1 MSAWKVDWK
10 LSFLGTGRRR
20 LAAWALCAAWAGLVA
35 GPASSQTDRP
45 AATSLATT
53 APTTAPS
60 TAPTA
65 SPAALPGVAQPA
77 SPDPVLEAR
86 VMKLSAELRCLVC
99 QNQTI
104 ADSNAGLAVDLRN
117 QVREMLK
124 RGDTPEQITDYM
136 TARYGDFVL
145 YRPPVK
151 SSTAVLWY
159 GPAALLVL
167 AVVVLLFIVR
177 RRSKLPS
184 ERFEPDP
191 EGP

>member
-10 LSFLGTGRRR
+10 LSFLGSGRRR
-20 LAAWALCAAWAGLVA
+20 LAAWALCAAWAGLTA
-35 GPASSQTDRP
+35 GPAASQPDRP
-45 AATSLATT
+45 AATSLPAN
-53 APTTAPS
+53 ALTTAPS
-60 TAPTA
+60 KAPTA

-177 RRSKLPS
+177 RRSKLPP
-184 ERFEPDP
+184 ERFESDP
-191 EGP
+191 EGT

>member
-1 MSAWKVDWK
+1 V
-10 LSFLGTGRRR
+10 
-20 LAAWALCAAWAGLVA
+20 AL
-35 GPASSQTDRP
+35 
-45 AATSLATT
+45 
-53 APTTAPS
+53 
-60 TAPTA
+60 
-65 SPAALPGVAQPA
+65 PA

-117 QVREMLK
+117 QVRDMLK

-159 GPAALLVL
+159 GPAALLLVAVAVL
-167 AVVVLLFIVR
+167 ILIVR
-177 RRSKLPS
+177 RRTKLPP
-184 ERFEPDP
+184 ERFEPEPDTP
-191 EGP
+191 

>member
-1 MSAWKVDWK
+1 LAQFS
-10 LSFLGTGRRR
+10 LGAA
-20 LAAWALCAAWAGLVA
+20 LAWAAALSAVA
-35 GPASSQTDRP
+35 QTPPGAPAVSAISAAPGVSATP
-45 AATSLATT
+45 AATPAATPTVAPAVPT
-53 APTTAPS
+53 ATA
-60 TAPTA
+60 APTA
-65 SPAALPGVAQPA
+65 VPGVALPA

-117 QVREMLK
+117 QVRDMLK

-159 GPAALLVL
+159 GPAALLLV
-167 AVVVLLFIVR
+167 AVGVLLLIVR
-177 RRSKLPS
+177 RRTKLPP
-184 ERFEPDP
+184 ERFEPEPD
-191 EGP
+191 GP

>member
-1 MSAWKVDWK
+1 ML
-10 LSFLGTGRRR
+10 LSLGAALA
-20 LAAWALCAAWAGLVA
+20 LAAALSAAAQTP
-35 GPASSQTDRP
+35 PASP
-45 AATSLATT
+45 AVSATAAAAPAVPTT
-53 APTTAPS
+53 NAAPTTVPG
-60 TAPTA
+60 
-65 SPAALPGVAQPA
+65 AALPA
-77 SPDPVLEAR
+77 SPDPALEAR

-151 SSTAVLWY
+151 STTAVLWY
-159 GPAALLVL
+159 GPAALLLV
-167 AVVVLLFIVR
+167 AVGVLLLIVR
-177 RRSKLPS
+177 RRSKLPP
-184 ERFEPDP
+184 ERFEPEPDTP
-191 EGP
+191 

>member
-1 MSAWKVDWK
+1 
-10 LSFLGTGRRR
+10 
-20 LAAWALCAAWAGLVA
+20 
-35 GPASSQTDRP
+35 
-45 AATSLATT
+45 
-53 APTTAPS
+53 
-60 TAPTA
+60 
-65 SPAALPGVAQPA
+65 
-77 SPDPVLEAR
+77 
-86 VMKLSAELRCLVC
+86 MKISAELRCLVC

-117 QVREMLK
+117 QVRDMLR

-151 SSTAVLWY
+151 GTTALLWY

-167 AVVVLLFIVR
+167 AVGVLMLIVR
-177 RRSKLPS
+177 RRSKLPA

-191 EGP
+191 DGT